1 MRDQRSR
8 LQQAFERYKQGQD
21 LISIE
26 ERSLRSAQQNA
37 QVAMVSY
44 QEGLITD
51 IEVRQAQQ
59 TAIDVALRIA
69 QLEFDVFAS
78 AVDALRIS
86 GTLVW

>member
-1 MRDQRSR
+1 
-8 LQQAFERYKQGQD
+8 
-21 LISIE
+21 
-26 ERSLRSAQQNA
+26 
-37 QVAMVSY
+37 MVSY

-51 IEVRQAQQ
+51 VEVRQAQQ